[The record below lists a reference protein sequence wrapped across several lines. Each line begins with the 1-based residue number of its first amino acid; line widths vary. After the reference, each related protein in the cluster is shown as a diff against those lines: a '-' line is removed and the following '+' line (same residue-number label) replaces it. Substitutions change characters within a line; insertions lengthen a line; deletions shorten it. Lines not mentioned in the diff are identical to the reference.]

1 MNDNLTHFTPDG
13 VPRMV
18 GVGEKPI
25 TKRRAVA
32 SGRVRMGEETLRVVA
47 NRAGAKGDVI
57 QVAQL
62 AGMMAAKQT
71 ANLIPL
77 CHLVPLDG
85 VELEIAIESPDCLAI
100 RATVSAE
107 AKTGVEMEALTA
119 VAVAALTVYDML
131 KSIDRG
137 MTVEQVRL
145 EEKTG
150 GRSGD
155 WRPQAPDPPTGPNN
169 TNG

>member
-1 MNDNLTHFTPDG
+1 
-13 VPRMV
+13 MV
-18 GVGEKPI
+18 GVGEKPV

-32 SGRVRMGEETLRVVA
+32 SGRVRMAPETLGVVA
-47 NRAGAKGDVI
+47 ARNGAKGDVL

-77 CHLVPLDG
+77 CHPVSLDG
-85 VELEIAIESPDCLAI
+85 VELDLSIETPDCLAI

-145 EEKTG
+145 EQKTG
-150 GRSGD
+150 GCRGE
-155 WRPQAPDPPTGPNN
+155 WRRLPADPSNGPNN